1 MNIRGQH
8 FGTGRLEKGRG
19 RRPWLDSTLDG
30 SMERHF
36 GNFTQAR
43 QAGRQG
49 DTVDQLDRIAKPG
62 QALHGGTKLVR
73 RQIPQECLG
82 RGKTDAAKLLH
93 PDLPALKAGIAE
105 PEIWGINGRAGID
118 PGPACRAG
126 AAGSGRPAGADHG
139 RTQAALRCFIGKA
152 GADDA

>member
-1 MNIRGQH
+1 MNRAIFGHHPGDPSAVGQQRVNMRGQH

-82 RGKTDAAKLLH
+82 RGETDAAKLLH

-105 PEIWGINGRAGID
+105 PEI
-118 PGPACRAG
+118 
-126 AAGSGRPAGADHG
+126 
-139 RTQAALRCFIGKA
+139 
-152 GADDA
+152 